1 MKGKYKAERDKAQEL
16 QIEQTFR
23 DNLTNVVPVNLEEE
37 MRKSFI
43 DYAMSV
49 ISDRALPDVRDGL
62 KPVHRRILYS
72 MFTQGYTSD
81 KSYRKS
87 ASTVGDVISRFHP
100 HGDAAVYDAMVRLA
114 QDFSMRYMLVDS
126 HGNFGSRDGDPP
138 AAYRYTEARMAKLA
152 ETMMQDIN
160 KSTVDFRPNFDDHH
174 VEPVVLP
181 TNFPNILVNGSVGI
195 AVGMATN
202 IPPHNM
208 RETIQAAIYLMEH
221 PEADVDELM
230 QFIKG
235 PDFPTAGIIL
245 GTSGIKETYR
255 TGHGRIVVRANAEII
270 DTVPA
275 RIVVHDLPYMVNK
288 ARMLEKISELV
299 KAKRIVGISAIRDES
314 DRNEDVRIVFEL
326 KKDANPLV
334 TLNQLYANSQMQEAF
349 NAHMLALVPNK
360 DGALVPELLTLK
372 SALQYYVDHQRQVI
386 YRRTQFN
393 LEKAE
398 LRQHILEGLKIAV
411 ANIDEIIRI
420 IRSSKSENDA
430 KLNLQARFNFSDR
443 QAQHIVDMRLG
454 RLSGLEVENLY
465 AEYDEISAK
474 IATYHDI
481 LDNPPVLDNVLK
493 TEITAVMEQYGDD
506 RRTEI
511 DPYGVD
517 GIDDE
522 SLIKEETVLINLTK
536 QGYIKRLT
544 PDTYNMQHRGGKG
557 VSGMTIKEEDCIHKM
572 ITASTHDDILFFSNL
587 GKVYRLR
594 AYAIHEAS
602 RTAKGM
608 AIVNLLQLDANEKI
622 VEILAVPEAEE
633 KRSLILVT
641 KQGLIKKTKLSEFKN
656 INKNGKIAFALRDG
670 DELVA
675 GALATADA
683 TIFMVSHDGMA
694 MRFLSSDVR
703 PIGRKSY
710 GVRGIKLRDGD
721 YLIGVVVEQP
731 GEDLFLLTEDG
742 YGKRSHYADFRL
754 AKRGGMG
761 VKAYNCT
768 DKTGKVLAVCSLSGD
783 YDIIMINDSGMT
795 IRISSQEINVQGR
808 NTQGLRL
815 MRSNDKLAALAKVE
829 HADEEASSDSDT
841 EDSEV
846 DEAENLVEQV
856 DLDADVTEANNTQ
869 AD

>member
-16 QIEQTFR
+16 KIDAMFR

-72 MFTQGYTSD
+72 MFTQGYSSD

-181 TNFPNILVNGSVGI
+181 ANFPNLLVNGSVGI

-202 IPPHNM
+202 IPPHNI
-208 RETIQAAIYLMEH
+208 RETVQAAIYLMEH
-221 PEADVDELM
+221 PEADVEELM

-245 GTSGIKETYR
+245 GTSGIKETYK
-255 TGHGRIVVRANAEII
+255 TGHGRIVVRANAEIV
-270 DTVPA
+270 DTVPTQ
-275 RIVVHDLPYMVNK
+275 IIVHDLPYMVNK
-288 ARMLEKISELV
+288 ARLLEKISELV
-299 KAKRIVGISAIRDES
+299 KLKRITGISAIRDES
-314 DRNEDVRIVFEL
+314 DRNEDVRIVIEL
-326 KKDANPLV
+326 KKDANALV
-334 TLNQLYANSQMQEAF
+334 TLNQLYANSQMQDSF
-349 NAHMLALVPNK
+349 NAHLLALVPNQ
-360 DGALVPELLTLK
+360 DGALVPELLNLK
-372 SALQYYVDHQRQVI
+372 SALQYYIDHQRQVI

-420 IRSSKSENDA
+420 IRASKSENDA

-465 AEYDEISAK
+465 AEYDEISAR
-474 IATYHDI
+474 IQTYREI
-481 LDNPPVLDNVLK
+481 LAEPKVLDSVLK
-493 TEITAVMEQYGDD
+493 TEVTAVMEQYADE

-522 SLIKEETVLINLTK
+522 SLIKEETVLINLT
-536 QGYIKRLT
+536 QRGYIKRLAA
-544 PDTYNMQHRGGKG
+544 DTYNMQHRGGKG
-557 VSGMTIKEEDCIHKM
+557 ITGMTIKDEDCIHKM

-602 RTAKGM
+602 RTAKGTP
-608 AIVNLLQLDANEKI
+608 IVNLLQLEANEKI
-622 VEILAVPEAEE
+622 IELLVVPEAEE
-633 KRSLILVT
+633 KRSLIIVT

-656 INKNGKIAFALRDG
+656 INKNGKIAFALREG
-670 DELVA
+670 DELVGA
-675 GALATADA
+675 ALATADA
-683 TIFMVSHDGMA
+683 TIMLVSHDGMA
-694 MRFLSSDVR
+694 MRFLSQDVR
-703 PIGRKSY
+703 PVGRKSF
-710 GVRGIKLRDGD
+710 GVRGIRLRQDD
-721 YLIGVVVEQP
+721 YLIGVVVEQAD
-731 GEDLFLLTEDG
+731 EDLFLLTEDG

-768 DKTGKVLAVCSLSGD
+768 EKTGKVLAVCSLQND
-783 YDIIMINDSGMT
+783 YDIILINDAGMI
-795 IRISSQEINVQGR
+795 IRISSREINLQGR

-815 MRSNDKLAALAKVE
+815 MRSEHKLAALAKVLPE
-829 HADEEASSDSDT
+829 DT
-841 EDSEV
+841 ETNEQITDEVSTTIDSEV
-846 DEAENLVEQV
+846 DET
-856 DLDADVTEANNTQ
+856 DDI
-869 AD
+869 

>member
-16 QIEQTFR
+16 KIDAMFR

-72 MFTQGYTSD
+72 MFTQGYSSD

-181 TNFPNILVNGSVGI
+181 ANFPNLLVNGSVGI

-202 IPPHNM
+202 IPPHNI
-208 RETIQAAIYLMEH
+208 RETVQAAIYLMEH
-221 PEADVDELM
+221 PEADVEELM

-245 GTSGIKETYR
+245 GTSGIKETYK
-255 TGHGRIVVRANAEII
+255 TGHGRIVVRANAEIV

-275 RIVVHDLPYMVNK
+275 RIIVHDLPYMVNK
-288 ARMLEKISELV
+288 ARLLEKISELV
-299 KAKRIVGISAIRDES
+299 KLKRITGISAIRDES
-314 DRNEDVRIVFEL
+314 DRNEDVRIVIEL
-326 KKDANPLV
+326 KKDANALV
-334 TLNQLYANSQMQEAF
+334 TLNQLYANSQMQDSF
-349 NAHMLALVPNK
+349 NAHLLALVPNK
-360 DGALVPELLTLK
+360 DGALVPELLNLK
-372 SALQYYVDHQRQVI
+372 SALQYYIDHQRQVI

-420 IRSSKSENDA
+420 IRASKSENDA
-430 KLNLQARFNFSDR
+430 KLNLQTRFNFSDR

-465 AEYDEISAK
+465 AEYDEISAR
-474 IATYHDI
+474 IQTYREI
-481 LDNPPVLDNVLK
+481 LAEPKVLDGVLK
-493 TEITAVMEQYGDD
+493 TEVTAVMAQYADE

-522 SLIKEETVLINLTK
+522 SLIKEETVLINLT
-536 QGYIKRLT
+536 QRGYIKRLAA
-544 PDTYNMQHRGGKG
+544 DTYNMQHRGGKG
-557 VSGMTIKEEDCIHKM
+557 ITGMTIKDEDCIHKM
-572 ITASTHDDILFFSNL
+572 ITASTHDDIFFFSNL

-602 RTAKGM
+602 RTAKGTP
-608 AIVNLLQLDANEKI
+608 IVNMLQLEANEKI
-622 VEILAVPEAEE
+622 IELLAVPEAEE
-633 KRSLILVT
+633 KRSLIIVT

-656 INKNGKIAFALRDG
+656 INKNGKIAFALREG
-670 DELVA
+670 DELVSA
-675 GALATADA
+675 ALATADA
-683 TIFMVSHDGMA
+683 TIMLVSHDGMA
-694 MRFLSSDVR
+694 MRFLSQDVR
-703 PIGRKSY
+703 PVGRKSF
-710 GVRGIKLRDGD
+710 GVRGIRLKKDD
-721 YLIGVVVEQP
+721 YLIGVVVEQAD
-731 GEDLFLLTEDG
+731 EDLFLLTEDG

-768 DKTGKVLAVCSLSGD
+768 EKTGKVLAICSLQND
-783 YDIIMINDSGMT
+783 YDIILINDAGMI
-795 IRISSQEINVQGR
+795 IRISSREINLQGR

-815 MRSNDKLAALAKVE
+815 MRSEHKLAALAKVLPE
-829 HADEEASSDSDT
+829 DTDSNEQRTDEVSALEPEADETDDI
-841 EDSEV
+841 
-846 DEAENLVEQV
+846 
-856 DLDADVTEANNTQ
+856 
-869 AD
+869 